1 MHLYDLKVGLLQNGC
16 GDQSATLD
24 LLLKRW
30 QGDYSSLELNTTS
43 HLAIHLNDFLF
54 EDRTLG
60 VCVHHCSLNGQKPD
74 FTVLPVGNMLKVEE
88 FVAVSDYSP
97 TGITAAR
104 TEIFAYSNYKGS
116 TIQNHMQLR
125 LPFTCTRDVMTIDL
139 HMGLDKKILTIPIIS
154 ATESEER
161 KVALQLLKTGCKILL
176 EEDII
181 CNSQVSPTKEL
192 DFKVSTLMI
201 TKHSPLS
208 MDELGRIFKSGDYV
222 YKLYDPTIPC
232 FIELQRQILPEASL
246 INLST
251 DGTYKMLI
259 YKYRGGQHY
268 PTSVNK
274 I

>member
-1 MHLYDLKVGLLQNGC
+1 
-16 GDQSATLD
+16 
-24 LLLKRW
+24 
-30 QGDYSSLELNTTS
+30 
-43 HLAIHLNDFLF
+43 
-54 EDRTLG
+54 
-60 VCVHHCSLNGQKPD
+60 
-74 FTVLPVGNMLKVEE
+74 
-88 FVAVSDYSP
+88 
-97 TGITAAR
+97 
-104 TEIFAYSNYKGS
+104 
-116 TIQNHMQLR
+116 
-125 LPFTCTRDVMTIDL
+125 MTIDL

-268 PTSVNK
+268 PTSVK
-274 I
+274 QIIKLLIQIKKFTMWVLSMEASE